1 MKTKK
6 IKETDL
12 RNLIGC
18 GAEGRVFLLE
28 NGDACKIFYDGTQ
41 IENKIKKLKFIKDL
55 EMYNIANPKEIVTM
69 DKKIV
74 GYTMDYILYDDK
86 LNRYLESDHP
96 LDYKIEYLKQLED
109 LMKELHFNNIT
120 MVDTMYHNFLIS
132 NENLY
137 GIDVD
142 NYYVN
147 GLKNNVAPFAVYD
160 LYIDNVS
167 TKINS
172 DLDKF
177 YNLIFML
184 HHLFENSFELETIYK
199 NYDYLKKFVNSLI
212 ITKNLKELFLE
223 ILSDSVNKPYL
234 EDEIDELLEYDD
246 TYIKRK
252 IL

>member
-1 MKTKK
+1 MKK
-6 IKETDL
+6 INIKEIDL
-12 RNLIGC
+12 HNLIGC
-18 GAEGRVFLLE
+18 GAEGRVFLLD
-28 NGDACKIFYDGTQ
+28 NGAVCKIFYDESQ
-41 IENKIKKLKFIKDL
+41 IENKLKKLKLIKEL
-55 EMYNIANPKEIVTM
+55 ELYNIANPQDIVVM
-69 DKKIV
+69 NKKIV

-86 LNRYLESDHP
+86 LSRYLENDHP
-96 LDYKIEYLKQLED
+96 LDYKIEYLKQLEE
-109 LMKELHFNNIT
+109 LMKELHSNNIT

-167 TKINS
+167 NKINP

-177 YNLIFML
+177 SNLIFML
-184 HHLFENSFELETIYK
+184 HHLVENSFELETIYK
-199 NYDYLKKFVNSLI
+199 NYEYLKRFVNSLVI
-212 ITKNLKELFLE
+212 SKNLKNLFLE
-223 ILSDSVNKPYL
+223 ILSDSCNKPYL
-234 EDEIDELLEYDD
+234 EDEIDELLDYDD